1 MTYDGYQ
8 PWTEVKKIHTV
19 NRQLLQI
26 TWPFIFIVIFML
38 GMIALSLHLQSAL
51 RAYVAGESQWSKG
64 QKEAVFFLN
73 AYAESRSETDFQ
85 KYLQAISVPLGDHK
99 ARIALQLPE
108 PDIETAR
115 RGFIEGRNH
124 PDDVP
129 GMIRL
134 FRWFRHTA
142 IMQEPI
148 AIWTEGD
155 DLIARLTTL
164 AQELHES
171 MAVDN
176 LSEAELQSL
185 LTEIN
190 SINLQLSPLEEA
202 FSNTLGEVSRQANLL
217 INLAVTLV
225 TLLMLGMGIALS
237 RSMIEQRVA
246 TTLDLWRNKT
256 RFQAM
261 IDAAMDA
268 VVEIDAA
275 GAITHWSKQAESMF
289 GWRSEEAIGKPL
301 HSLIIQ
307 PERREAHLQGMENY
321 RSTGNGPV
329 LNKRIEVK
337 ALRRD
342 GSEFPV
348 ELTVSSIKL
357 QNTTAFC
364 AFIRDITEQKRSAD
378 LLKNLAHYDAIT
390 GLPNRVLFQ
399 DRLNQETKQSKRT
412 GLPTAVMFLD
422 IDHFKDINDTLG
434 HEQGDVL
441 LRQAAERLNAC
452 LRDTD
457 TVARFGG
464 DEFVVI
470 LSQLHDL
477 ESIDQIAER
486 MLEAMTAP
494 FYLNGEV
501 AYVSASI
508 GIAIFPIDTD
518 SYEELIKNAD
528 QAMYLV
534 KKSGRNN
541 YTFFTSAMQE
551 TALARR
557 KLTNDMRVAL
567 QEQQYRIHYQPII
580 DLSSNRITKA
590 EALIRWQHPLHG
602 LIHPDDFIAIAE
614 ETGMISDIGEWVH
627 HAVLQQAAQWRAG
640 YFKDFQISI
649 NISPIQLQQDG
660 NRLAAWCKQLQN
672 PALPGEA
679 VVIEI
684 TEGILMEAS
693 DDIKNILRAYRDA
706 GIQLA
711 LDDFGTGYSSLS
723 YLSRFDID
731 YIKIDQ
737 SFVRNISVSS
747 DDFNLCEAIIVMAHK
762 LGLKVVA
769 EGVETEEQ
777 KAILIEIGCDFA
789 QGFLFSRPLPPEEFE
804 ELLKKMSAEV

>member
-1 MTYDGYQ
+1 M
-8 PWTEVKKIHTV
+8 EVKKIHTV

-73 AYAESRSETDFQ
+73 TYAVSKSETDYQ
-85 KYLQAISVPLGDHK
+85 KYLQAISVPLGDHQ

-134 FRWFRHTA
+134 FRWFQHTA

-155 DLIARLTTL
+155 ELIAKLTTL
-164 AQELHES
+164 AQELHED
-171 MAVDN
+171 MTADD

-225 TLLMLGMGIALS
+225 TLLMLGMGVALS
-237 RSMIEQRVA
+237 RRMVKQRVA
-246 TTLDLWRNKT
+246 TTLDLWRNKS
-256 RFQAM
+256 RFKAM
-261 IDAAMDA
+261 IDTAMDA

-275 GAITHWSKQAESMF
+275 GAITHWSKQAETIF
-289 GWRSEEAIGKPL
+289 GWGAEEAIGKPL
-301 HSLIIQ
+301 HSLII
-307 PERREAHLQGMENY
+307 PEHLRAAHLQGMQRHQNHD
-321 RSTGNGPV
+321 STLV
-329 LNKRIEVK
+329 HRRFETQ

-364 AFIRDITEQKRSAD
+364 AFIRDITEQKQAAA
-378 LLKNLAHYDAIT
+378 LLKNLAHYDNIT
-390 GLPNRVLFQ
+390 GLPNRVLFR

-422 IDHFKDINDTLG
+422 IDHFKVINDTLG

-441 LRQAAERLNAC
+441 LRQAAERLNEC

-477 ESIDQIAER
+477 ESIDQIAVR
-486 MLEAMTAP
+486 MLETMKAP
-494 FYLNGEV
+494 FHLNGEV

-508 GIAIFPIDTD
+508 GIALFPIDTD
-518 SYEELIKNAD
+518 SCEELIKSAD

-541 YTFFTSAMQE
+541 YTFFTS
-551 TALARR
+551 
-557 KLTNDMRVAL
+557 
-567 QEQQYRIHYQPII
+567 
-580 DLSSNRITKA
+580 TK
-590 EALIRWQHPLHG
+590 
-602 LIHPDDFIAIAE
+602 
-614 ETGMISDIGEWVH
+614 
-627 HAVLQQAAQWRAG
+627 
-640 YFKDFQISI
+640 
-649 NISPIQLQQDG
+649 
-660 NRLAAWCKQLQN
+660 
-672 PALPGEA
+672 
-679 VVIEI
+679 
-684 TEGILMEAS
+684 
-693 DDIKNILRAYRDA
+693 
-706 GIQLA
+706 
-711 LDDFGTGYSSLS
+711 
-723 YLSRFDID
+723 
-731 YIKIDQ
+731 
-737 SFVRNISVSS
+737 
-747 DDFNLCEAIIVMAHK
+747 
-762 LGLKVVA
+762 
-769 EGVETEEQ
+769 
-777 KAILIEIGCDFA
+777 
-789 QGFLFSRPLPPEEFE
+789 
-804 ELLKKMSAEV
+804 